1 MYADRSAGG
10 RDDDMVNTP
19 GSLLKITSR
28 LITSRVTPRVTVAGR
43 SGVIAA
49 ARPWPEEN

>member
-28 LITSRVTPRVTVAGR
+28 LITPRVTVAGR